1 MVYLS
6 EVVVEFGL
14 WGEDTLLAV
23 SAQAFAVISVLQ
35 LPWGLNISG
44 QCPDICGHL
53 SSSASLGPE

>member
-14 WGEDTLLAV
+14 WGEHTLLAV

-35 LPWGLNISG
+35 LPWGLNRIKSTAVSAHAIAVISV
-44 QCPDICGHL
+44 L
-53 SSSASLGPE
+53 